1 MSLRDGLR
9 NRRGHQSVAP
19 GAVPRRRLKPLS
31 SDHLAADRL
40 AAALDSLPKS
50 PPSDAG
56 SHRPVWVPKRSSGV
70 EALQLRLRAGA
81 PDRPAPAVSPLV
93 DPPPVK
99 GLPVV
104 SLPVVSLP
112 LLSPSVRALPVVS
125 LPVVSLPLLSPP
137 VRALRVP
144 SPPAVPD
151 NGRHRGTAE
160 KSEDWEDQQATS
172 AVRPPRYSREAVGAL
187 GGTVPRSAHEIS
199 VPLVLVPAPAEGG
212 RHRRPAPP
220 KRRILVVAAA
230 AWREADAMSRRLVV
244 AGVLV
249 LLVTVAVVFGL
260 HLASVSS
267 SGQPQP
273 VAAAAYDH
281 PTAIVPV
288 GYVAV

>member
-31 SDHLAADRL
+31 SDHLATDRL
-40 AAALDSLPKS
+40 AAALNSLPES

-56 SHRPVWVPKRSSGV
+56 SQRPVWVPKRSSGV
-70 EALQLRLRAGA
+70 EALQQRLRAGA
-81 PDRPAPAVSPLV
+81 PDRPAPGVSPLMY
-93 DPPPVK
+93 PPP
-99 GLPVV
+99 
-104 SLPVVSLP
+104 
-112 LLSPSVRALPVVS
+112 VRALPVVS

-137 VRALRVP
+137 VRALPVP

-160 KSEDWEDQQATS
+160 QLEDWEDPQATS
-172 AVRPPRYSREAVGAL
+172 AVRPPRHSREAVGAF
-187 GGTVPRSAHEIS
+187 GRTVPRSAHEIP

-212 RHRRPAPP
+212 RHRRPTPP
-220 KRRILVVAAA
+220 KRRIPMVAA
-230 AWREADAMSRRLVV
+230 AWREADATSRRLVV

-288 GYVAV
+288 GFVVV